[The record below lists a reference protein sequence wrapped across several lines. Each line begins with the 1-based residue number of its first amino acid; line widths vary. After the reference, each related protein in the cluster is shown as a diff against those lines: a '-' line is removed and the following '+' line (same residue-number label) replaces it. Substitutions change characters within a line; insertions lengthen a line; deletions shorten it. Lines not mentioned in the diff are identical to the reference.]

1 MRKIV
6 PRSRTNRP
14 CGTSRGHRRDGR
26 TRRGIHPAATVAAS
40 TLLFV
45 IAATATAQT
54 PEEKGFAIAREA
66 AHRDTGYHDLTAE
79 LTVVL
84 RNRNGEER
92 SRVMRIRRLEVDGDG
107 DKTILIFDRPR
118 DLQGTALLTVAHTAG
133 SDDQWLYLPAL
144 RRVKR
149 IASNN
154 QSKSFM
160 GTEFTYEDI
169 GSQEVEKYTY
179 RYVRDDTLE
188 VTETFVVE
196 RYPVDPHSGYAR
208 QLVWYDQQEYRIL
221 RIDFYGRNNKL
232 LKTLRLSGYR
242 LYAGKYWR
250 PEETHM
256 VNDQTGKSTTII
268 WRDYRFGTGLSDRD
282 FNRNTLARVR

>member
-1 MRKIV
+1 MCKIV
-6 PRSRTNRP
+6 PRSRTN
-14 CGTSRGHRRDGR
+14 HR
-26 TRRGIHPAATVAAS
+26 AATVVALM
-40 TLLFV
+40 LLV
-45 IAATATAQT
+45 IPATAIAQT
-54 PEEKGFAIAREA
+54 PEERGFAIAREA
-66 AHRDTGYHDLTAE
+66 AQRDTGYHDFAAQ

-84 RNRNGEER
+84 RNRNGDER
-92 SRVMRIRRLEVDGDG
+92 TRVMRIRRLEVDGDG

-188 VTETFVVE
+188 ATETFVVE

-208 QLVWYDQQEYRIL
+208 QLVWYDQLEYRIL
-221 RIDFYGRNNKL
+221 RIDFYDRNDEL
-232 LKTLRLSGYR
+232 LKTLSLRGYQ
-242 LYAGKYWR
+242 LYAGEYWR
-250 PEETHM
+250 PDETHM
-256 VNDQTGKSTTII
+256 INHQTGKSTTII

-282 FNRNTLARVR
+282 FDRNMLVQMR

>member
-1 MRKIV
+1 M
-6 PRSRTNRP
+6 
-14 CGTSRGHRRDGR
+14 
-26 TRRGIHPAATVAAS
+26 RRGICPAASVAAS
-40 TLLFV
+40 MMLLAIPV
-45 IAATATAQT
+45 AAPAQT
-54 PEEKGFAIAREA
+54 PEERGFAIAREA
-66 AHRDTGYHDLTAE
+66 AQRDRGYHDFTAE

-84 RNRNGEER
+84 RNRDGEER
-92 SRVMRIRRLEVDGDG
+92 TRVMRIRRLEVDGDG

-154 QSKSFM
+154 RAKAFM

-169 GSQEVEKYTY
+169 GSQEMEKYTY
-179 RYVRDDTLE
+179 RHVRDDTLE
-188 VTETFVVE
+188 ATATFVVE
-196 RYPVDPHSGYAR
+196 RHPVDPHSGYAR
-208 QLVWYDQQEYRIL
+208 QLVWYDQREYRIL
-221 RIDFYGRNNKL
+221 RIDFYDRNDEL

-256 VNDQTGKSTTII
+256 VNHQTGKSTTIT

-282 FNRNTLARVR
+282 FDRHMLVQMR